1 MVSDAD
7 VFFSI
12 GAADVTIS
20 TVMPLLNVT
29 GGKAIQKSV
38 AVVAFIAVLLH
49 SNVMLLPALELKLMV
64 GSPLAEQFTVAS
76 PLSFSLLLPLITISL
91 IGTVSSALLSCSFK
105 SPNTFLNAKLLS
117 LLDELTAIIG
127 REPSPKEPFT
137 YLCVFGIVTL
147 RA

>member
-1 MVSDAD
+1 
-7 VFFSI
+7 
-12 GAADVTIS
+12 
-20 TVMPLLNVT
+20 
-29 GGKAIQKSV
+29 
-38 AVVAFIAVLLH
+38 
-49 SNVMLLPALELKLMV
+49 MV